1 MASALCADG
10 PTRTAGL
17 RPAPRDVPAQASSV
31 VGVLAPIV
39 AVVFVASPIS
49 GLAMPVL
56 PRYVH
61 QRLGMRTFMAGVAA
75 GVAAGVELAAALASR
90 SWAGSYADTR
100 GAKRAMVL
108 GLLLGRPPACSIS
121 GL

>member
-1 MASALCADG
+1 M
-10 PTRTAGL
+10 
-17 RPAPRDVPAQASSV
+17 
-31 VGVLAPIV
+31 LAPIV

-61 QRLGMRTFMAGVAA
+61 QRLGMRTFMA